1 MVEMGGCIIKLP
13 IEWNDGPSDKKSL
26 WEVLLDIVDMITE
39 LIEFFSLLFI
49 NLAGVQPSHSKK
61 RMLRI

>member
-39 LIEFFSLLFI
+39 LIEFFFSPFY
-49 NLAGVQPSHSKK
+49 
-61 RMLRI
+61 